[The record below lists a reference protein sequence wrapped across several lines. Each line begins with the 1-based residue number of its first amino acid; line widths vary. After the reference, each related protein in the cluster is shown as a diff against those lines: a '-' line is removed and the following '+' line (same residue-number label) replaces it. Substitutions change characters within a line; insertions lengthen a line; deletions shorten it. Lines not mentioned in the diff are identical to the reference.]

1 MQTNKKIIILIAI
14 LILVGIAIYFTLDK
28 KDQVSVKDAKSQT
41 PPIENNNYSEVTKDK
56 TGELTISSK
65 SNNTVK
71 NENTSFMSVDNFNNI
86 LESGAEN
93 NGVVYISLNS
103 LDPKTKKEVQAAI
116 ENLNEKGS
124 LSGGLKLKEFS
135 DLDKARENLAKEGIN
150 KIISQLD
157 DFKGTPEEIF
167 KDFKLTGAQNFGRY
181 DAENGWN
188 GLYKLYENNNQKIE
202 IEQIHLKPGES
213 SQQLIIEALNQKLK
227 NDTPAIYE
235 KLNSDLIEKI
245 TFVSDY
251 NYYQING
258 YNLKNEKILDI
269 ANNIIENK

>member
-1 MQTNKKIIILIAI
+1 MQANKKIIILIAI
-14 LILVGIAIYFTLDK
+14 LILVGIALYLILDK
-28 KDQVSVKDAKSQT
+28 KDQVIINDAKSQT
-41 PPIENNNYSEVTKDK
+41 SLIEHNNYSETDKDSIE
-56 TGELTISSK
+56 ELTISSK
-65 SNNTVK
+65 SNNTEK
-71 NENTSFMSVDNFNNI
+71 NGNTSFITIDTFNDI
-86 LESGAEN
+86 LESGAKN

-103 LDPKTKKEVQAAI
+103 LDPKTKQEVQAAI
-116 ENLNEKGS
+116 ENLNERGS

-157 DFKGTPEEIF
+157 DFKGTPEEVF
-167 KDFKLTGAQNFGRY
+167 KEFKLTGAQNFGRY

-188 GLYKLYENNNQKIE
+188 GLYKLYENDSQKIE
-202 IEQIHLKPGES
+202 IEQMHLKPGES
-213 SQQLIIEALNQKLK
+213 SQQLIIEALNHNLK
-227 NDTPAIYE
+227 NHTPAIYE

-258 YNLKNEKILDI
+258 YNLKNGKILDI
-269 ANNIIENK
+269 ANNIIEN

>member
-1 MQTNKKIIILIAI
+1 MQANKKIIILIAI
-14 LILVGIAIYFTLDK
+14 LILVGIALYLILDK
-28 KDQVSVKDAKSQT
+28 KDQVIINDAKSQT
-41 PPIENNNYSEVTKDK
+41 SLIEHNNYSETDKDSVE
-56 TGELTISSK
+56 ELTISSK
-65 SNNTVK
+65 SNNTEK
-71 NENTSFMSVDNFNNI
+71 NRNTSFINIDNFNDI
-86 LESGAEN
+86 LESGAKN

-103 LDPKTKKEVQAAI
+103 LDPKTKQEVKAAI
-116 ENLNEKGS
+116 ENLNERGS

-157 DFKGTPEEIF
+157 DFKGTSDEIF

-188 GLYKLYENNNQKIE
+188 GLYKLYENDSQKIE
-202 IEQIHLKPGES
+202 IEQMHLKPGES
-213 SQQLIIEALNQKLK
+213 SQQLIIEALNQNLK

-258 YNLKNEKILDI
+258 YNLKNGKILDI
-269 ANNIIENK
+269 ANNIIQN

>member
-1 MQTNKKIIILIAI
+1 MQANKKIIILIAI
-14 LILVGIAIYFTLDK
+14 LILVGIALYLISDK
-28 KDQVSVKDAKSQT
+28 KDQVIINDAKSQT
-41 PPIENNNYSEVTKDK
+41 SLIEHNNYSEMDKDSIE
-56 TGELTISSK
+56 ELTISSK
-65 SNNTVK
+65 SNNTEK
-71 NENTSFMSVDNFNNI
+71 NGNTSFISIDDFNDI
-86 LESGAEN
+86 LESGAKN

-103 LDPKTKKEVQAAI
+103 LDPKTKQEVQAAI

-157 DFKGTPEEIF
+157 DFKGIPEEVF
-167 KDFKLTGAQNFGRY
+167 KEFKLTGAQNFGRY

-188 GLYKLYENNNQKIE
+188 GLYKLYENDSQKIE

-213 SQQLIIEALNQKLK
+213 SQQLIIEALNQNLK
-227 NDTPAIYE
+227 NQTPAIYE

-258 YNLKNEKILDI
+258 YNLKNGKILDI
-269 ANNIIENK
+269 ANNIIEN